1 MARCSNALPAYSTAP
16 CSDPRWAR
24 WATSAHTGQSSVL
37 PSSPFLEQRQDR
49 VLCSLT
55 SSVLSLCASPQILW
69 LSLLGQVGPGPH
81 TLGAVGAVPLSALKP
96 AVLTAQEELK
106 GLETAHLSI
115 MSRRS
120 WWP

>member
-1 MARCSNALPAYSTAP
+1 MARCSNALPAYSNAP

-49 VLCSLT
+49 VLC